1 MIKITDAL
9 RGEHGVLYRLF
20 DHCEA
25 GAPGWDLPLAKAAG
39 AQLAAALATHA
50 HLEDE
55 LLFVGLEPH
64 LPREMG
70 PLAVMRAEH
79 EEIEGALAA
88 LEGATDAGRA
98 RALLARVVGTGR
110 EHFAK
115 EEQVL
120 FPLAESR
127 LAAGE
132 LIELGR
138 RWAERRGVAV

>member
-25 GAPGWDLPLAKAAG
+25 GAPGWDLALAKAAG
-39 AQLAAALATHA
+39 AQLAAALVTHA
-50 HLEDE
+50 HFEDE
-55 LLFVGLEPH
+55 LLFVGLEAH

-88 LEGATDAGRA
+88 LETVEEAGQA
-98 RALLARVVGTGR
+98 RALLGRVVSTGR

-115 EEQVL
+115 EEQVF
-120 FPLAESR
+120 FPLADSRMGES
-127 LAAGE
+127 E
-132 LIELGR
+132 LLELGR
-138 RWAERRGVAV
+138 RWADRRGVTV

>member
-25 GAPGWDLPLAKAAG
+25 GAAGWDLALTQAAG

-55 LLFVGLEPH
+55 LLFVGLEAH
-64 LPREMG
+64 VPREMG

-79 EEIEGALAA
+79 QEIEGALAA
-88 LEGATDAGRA
+88 LETVEDVGQA
-98 RALLARVVGTGR
+98 RALLARAVGTGR

-120 FPLAESR
+120 FPMADARLGEAE
-127 LAAGE
+127 LH
-132 LIELGR
+132 ELGR
-138 RWAERRGVAV
+138 RWAGRRGVTV